1 MIAAAA
7 YDAIGGFS
15 EAASSAVNA
24 REVAAAAAIVA
35 LNTYRQHVPATGDT
49 EREDP
54 LFSVSINE

>member
-35 LNTYRQHVPATGDT
+35 LNTYRQHVPATFI
-49 EREDP
+49 
-54 LFSVSINE
+54 FSIHQ